1 MPSPKKKPPVDQY
14 LKYSGMAF
22 QLAIVLVVGAF
33 LGTRLDSYFQTT
45 RPYFAAILVVL
56 ALFAGLYL
64 SLKDL
69 LFGEKPPPDKEQ

>member
-1 MPSPKKKPPVDQY
+1 
-14 LKYSGMAF
+14 MAF
-22 QLAIVLVVGAF
+22 QLAFVLIVGAF
-33 LGTRLDSYFQTT
+33 AGTRLDNYFQTP

-69 LFGEKPPPDKEQ
+69 LFGEKPPSDKEQ